1 MRPQTPRINR
11 RTSRRYHIA
20 DKLLPPSAFRARN
33 HRRLRNARVTN
44 QRRLNLP
51 RLNSEPANLNLLVR
65 TPHKLQNPIPAP
77 ARQVPAAVHPTP
89 RSPKP
94 VRDKALRRLPPTTQ
108 ITTRQTRT
116 TDVKLPN
123 NPSRNW
129 LQTTVQNI
137 NTRVPY
143 RTTNRR
149 CFRVIVIENHDRRPD
164 RRLCRSIEIRHLAPE
179 PSQRKQ

>member
-20 DKLLPPSAFRARN
+20 DKLMPPRTFRARN
-33 HRRLRNARVTN
+33 HRRLRHARVPN

-51 RLNSEPANLNLLVR
+51 RLNAKTANLNLLVR

-77 ARQVPAAVHPTP
+77 ARQVPAAVHPAP

-94 VRDKALRRLPPTTQ
+94 IRNKTLRRLPPTTQ
-108 ITTRQTRT
+108 ITPRQTSAR
-116 TDVKLPN
+116 DVKLPN

-129 LQTTVQNI
+129 LQTLVQHI

-143 RTTNRR
+143 RTTNRNVR
-149 CFRVIVIENHDRRPD
+149 RGLICLHTAVCSRPD
-164 RRLCRSIEIRHLAPE
+164 ATLGWAILIY
-179 PSQRKQ
+179 QRNC